1 MRHIHLVSVQRPA
14 QAATL
19 LTKAQAITN
28 VMGIVQIGQE
38 SLVLLQQALDI
49 FAKGE

>member
-1 MRHIHLVSVQRPA
+1 MRHIELISVQRPA
-14 QAATL
+14 RAATL
-19 LTKAQAITN
+19 LTKAQAISN

-38 SLVLLQQALDI
+38 SLVLVQQFVDI